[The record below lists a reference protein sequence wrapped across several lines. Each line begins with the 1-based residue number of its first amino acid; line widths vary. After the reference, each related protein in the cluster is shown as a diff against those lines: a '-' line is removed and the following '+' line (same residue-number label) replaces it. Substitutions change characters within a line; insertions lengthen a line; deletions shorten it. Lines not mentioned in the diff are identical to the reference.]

1 MELVAG
7 KEWLL
12 FQAGSG
18 PKILTSLLLKVN
30 MEIFTAWH
38 VPREELQPVAS
49 CMLSQ
54 CGQGRKHIS
63 TCSCIS
69 CSHPTVSHLH
79 I

>member
-1 MELVAG
+1 MYPTHPWFSSLRAVWEVDGGWRAPQMELVAG

-49 CMLSQ
+49 CM
-54 CGQGRKHIS
+54 
-63 TCSCIS
+63 
-69 CSHPTVSHLH
+69 
-79 I
+79 